1 MDYLALSNTSLFKGA
16 SPDQVEAML
25 KCLQATERS
34 FDKGAY
40 LFHQGE
46 HAQAL
51 GLVLSGSVRVE
62 TYDIWGNVTVLGHVG
77 AGQVCAEAYACVP
90 QEELMVNVVAL
101 EPTRILFVDVARLM
115 HPCTRVCA
123 HHEAVMVNLLQIL
136 AQNNLGL
143 SRRSFH
149 TAPKTIRGKLVAYL
163 SYQAQNAESNSFR
176 IPYNRQQLADY
187 LGVDRSA
194 LSNELSKMQ
203 KEGVLRVRKN
213 EFTLLK

>member
-1 MDYLALSNTSLFKGA
+1 MDYVALSETAMFRGA
-16 SPDQVEAML
+16 SPEQVEAML
-25 KCLQATERS
+25 TCLQATERS
-34 FDKGAY
+34 FEKGAY
-40 LFHQGE
+40 LLHQGE

-51 GLVLSGSVRVE
+51 GLVVSGGVRVE
-62 TYDIWGNVTVLGHVG
+62 TCDVWGNVTVLGHAD
-77 AGQVCAEAYACVP
+77 AGQVFAEAYACVP

-101 EPTRILFVDVARLM
+101 EPTRALFMDVCCLM
-115 HPCTRVCA
+115 SPCTRVCA
-123 HHEAVMVNLLQIL
+123 HHASVMVNLLQIL

-149 TAPKTIRGKLVAYL
+149 TTPKTIRGKLVSYL
-163 SYQAQNAESNSFR
+163 SYQAQSAGSDSFH

-203 KEGVLRVRKN
+203 KEGLLKVRKN
-213 EFTLLK
+213 EFKLLG